1 MLKKLIRPIANR
13 LYASLE
19 RNVKDELRRAGR
31 EEMLKRFFSVAP
43 DLETLT
49 KIVSSQRFRSMPLPQ
64 SRSAPD
70 GERLLIYAPHQD
82 DETLGLGGTLLRSAQ
97 RGKQIKIVYV
107 TDGAA
112 RTSAA
117 NDETLIEVREQ
128 EARLIWDDTGVEP
141 LVFMRQPCRKLTSDD
156 ATAREIREQISAFQP
171 NCIFLPS
178 LFESPEDHRATAA
191 LLIKAD
197 ELEPIPDDIEIWS
210 YQVTGMLAPNVVID
224 ITELM
229 DQKYEMNI
237 KWASQMSFF
246 NWAHSNRGL
255 NAYNAIYLPKAPSTG
270 PSGATS
276 KRPVELFAELFH
288 VLPMKEYRSFAS
300 PLLDSVLR

>member
-13 LYASLE
+13 IYASLE
-19 RNVKDELRRAGR
+19 RTIKDELRRAGR
-31 EEMLKRFFSVAP
+31 EEMLKRFFAVAP
-43 DLETLT
+43 DLDTLT
-49 KIVSSQRFRSMPLPQ
+49 KIVSSQRFRSMPVPESL
-64 SRSAPD
+64 SVPD

-97 RGKQIKIVYV
+97 RGKQIQIVYV

-112 RTSAA
+112 GTSAS

-128 EARLIWDDTGVEP
+128 EARNIWDNTGVDP
-141 LVFMRQPCRKLTSDD
+141 LVFMRQPCRKLVSDD
-156 ATAREIREQISAFQP
+156 TTAREIRKQISTFQP

-178 LFESPEDHRATAA
+178 LFEAPEDHRATAA

-197 ELEPIPDDIEIWS
+197 ALDPIPDETEIWS

-237 KWASQMSFF
+237 KWTSQMSFF

-255 NAYNAIYLPKAPSTG
+255 NAYNAIYLPKDPATG
-270 PSGATS
+270 RTGATS

-288 VLPMKEYRSFAS
+288 VLPMKEYRAFAP
-300 PLLDSVLR
+300 PLLNSVLQ